1 MEGILNNVLKFMRM
15 AGIEAAPAPRPAKG
29 IDFSTVKQIQALL
42 NEERNELDIEISD
55 LSATYTQGRKIEDEM
70 EIHANIVHE
79 IADNIYLLM
88 QLAAHLGYQQHLEKV
103 LFDVSVANTKKYIDR
118 AKLTAETSE
127 ELAEAFAFRVVDDN
141 KIVMLNK
148 NMKVQKP
155 KGFEHP
161 RTNFK
166 F

>member
-1 MEGILNNVLKFMRM
+1 MRM

-29 IDFSTVKQIQALL
+29 IDFNTVKQIQALL

-103 LFDVSVANTKKYIDR
+103 LFDVSVANTKKFIDYDN
-118 AKLTAETSE
+118 LTPKTSE
-127 ELAEAFAFRVVDDN
+127 EIGNSFALRIVDGD
-141 KIVMLNK
+141 KLVLLDK
-148 NMKVQKP
+148 NLKVQKP
-155 KGFEHP
+155 RGFEHP